1 MFERLRNGWRLA
13 GESFAV
19 LRADKKLL
27 IFPLLSGLA
36 CIVVLL
42 SFLLP
47 LVVSPDLLD
56 KLKRRDIP
64 EGVLLAI
71 AFAFYFINYF
81 VIIFFNSALVACA
94 LIRFNG
100 GEPTL
105 GDGFRAAVSR
115 LPQILGWA
123 LVSAT
128 VGLILRIVEENS
140 EKAGKFIVGLLGMAW
155 SAMTFFVV
163 PVLVVEKLGPVAAF
177 KRSTSLVRKAWGESL
192 TGNFSI
198 SLIIFLVALAAGL
211 PLVIGIAVGGP
222 ALMIGAAFTLAL
234 WVVIALVSAAVRVII
249 TAVLYQFA
257 AQKPLPQQF
266 DAQTL
271 QGAFV
276 RK

>member
-1 MFERLRNGWRLA
+1 MFDRLRNGWRLA

-27 IFPLLSGLA
+27 VFPLLSGLA
-36 CIVVLL
+36 CILVVF

-47 LVVSPDLLD
+47 LLVSPDLRD
-56 KLKRRDIP
+56 MLKQRQIH

-71 AFAFYFINYF
+71 GFAFYFINYF

-128 VGLILRIVEENS
+128 VGFVLRIVEENS
-140 EKAGKFIVGLLGMAW
+140 EKAGRFIVGLLGMAW

-163 PVLVVEKLGPVAAF
+163 PALVVEKLGPVAAV
-177 KRSTSLVRKAWGESL
+177 KRSVGLVRKAWGESL

-198 SLIIFLVALAAGL
+198 SLIILLVALVAAL
-211 PLVIGIAVGGP
+211 PLFLGLAVGGP
-222 ALMIGAAFTLAL
+222 ALMIGAAITLTL

-257 AQKPLPQQF
+257 AEKAVPAQF
-266 DAQTL
+266 DTGTL
-271 QGAFV
+271 RQAFV
-276 RK
+276 QK